1 MAGEQ
6 ESGGPATTD
15 MKEYRLALSGMTCGA
30 CEKVIER
37 VVTQNGA
44 VVTEIDAGQGIV
56 EIRSAPDGVEAIRQQ
71 LAQRG
76 FRERGEN
83 DSEERGDPRR
93 VLAYIKSV
101 VAGDSHVQVESRLLN
116 YALGTT
122 AILALAG
129 AASYGTMLGTYGNP
143 ASAASLIFFVI
154 LSAVMT
160 VYSVSHMDT
169 YRKGMTCSNGMMV
182 GMTAGMVGGY
192 MIGAVIGATNGMFVG
207 SVTGTAAG
215 IAIGLAVGRHSGVM
229 GAMEGIM
236 AGLMSGTMGAMTTVM
251 MINDNLLAF
260 LYILGGI
267 CFATTG
273 LLSYMMFREAG
284 PAPRHG
290 FRGGFVRFLVG
301 SGSIGAL
308 MMLIILYG
316 PKGGIV
322 FGQ

>member
-1 MAGEQ
+1 MAGE
-6 ESGGPATTD
+6 EEPGGPATIEK
-15 MKEYRLALSGMTCGA
+15 KEFRLVLSGMTCGA

-37 VVTQNGA
+37 VVAQNGA
-44 VVTEIDAGQGIV
+44 EVREIDAGRGIV
-56 EIRSAPDGVEAIRQQ
+56 GILCPPEGIGAIKQQ

-101 VAGDSHVQVESRLLN
+101 IAGETHVQVESRLLN
-116 YALGTT
+116 YALGAT
-122 AILALAG
+122 AILTIAG
-129 AASYGTMLGTYGNP
+129 ALSYGTVLGAYVNP
-143 ASAASLIFFVI
+143 LSAASLIFFVI
-154 LSAVMT
+154 MSAVMT

-169 YRKGMTCSNGMMV
+169 YRKGMTCTSGMMV
-182 GMTAGMVGGY
+182 GMTTGMVGGY

-215 IAIGLAVGRHSGVM
+215 IIIGLAVGRHSGVM

-260 LYILGGI
+260 LYILSGI
-267 CFATTG
+267 CLVITG

-290 FRGGFVRFLVG
+290 FRGGFSRFLAD
-301 SGSIGAL
+301 SGAISAM